1 VQTVLASSGSCF
13 KKACLCL
20 LDVDPGFFSTL
31 CCICFYLLNTSRL
44 GSILLGMLAKACP
57 SLCPVSVVFYTAA
70 FMSHVPF
77 TLSNKL
83 RLRLRLR
90 LKWRAAMKA
99 DRVNARCARVSRCI
113 NDVHATRLQTWQDQ
127 SGPRLGRI
135 RVTAGA
141 RVPAA
146 VMELV
151 TDIRHLQT
159 MNHLAH
165 TRPTSLLLSLLSLLL
180 LLLLT
185 SALRHK

>member
-1 VQTVLASSGSCF
+1 
-13 KKACLCL
+13 
-20 LDVDPGFFSTL
+20 
-31 CCICFYLLNTSRL
+31 
-44 GSILLGMLAKACP
+44 
-57 SLCPVSVVFYTAA
+57 
-70 FMSHVPF
+70 MSHVPF
-77 TLSNKL
+77 TLPKKL
-83 RLRLRLR
+83 RLRLILR
-90 LKWRAAMKA
+90 LKWRAAIKA
-99 DRVNARCARVSRCI
+99 DRVDARCARVSRCI

-165 TRPTSLLLSLLSLLL
+165 THTPNITL
-180 LLLLT
+180 
-185 SALRHK
+185 AIVAVIIIN